1 MPSAR
6 SVIQLGAAL
15 LLAGALF
22 DSPSLYVPGAGLLTV
37 AAGFFAWVRLA
48 ASGLKVSRAA
58 GPATAVEGEP
68 YPLRV
73 QIVRGRLPLP
83 GGELRDPALERPLAL
98 GPDPPRV
105 LTESI
110 RMGRRGRRKLDAT
123 TLAIR
128 DPLRLWEHEVKG
140 AGEAEI
146 LVLPRTEPVR
156 APGEG
161 NGHDG
166 RLGGLGREGD
176 GGDRGT
182 GLRSA
187 ALASEVDGVRPH
199 EDGVPASRIHWRTV
213 ARSGELFDR
222 VLVPGSESSHAVV
235 LDAAGA
241 LDTDALDRAVRA
253 AASLCLHLAP
263 MGGCALHLP
272 GRARPLPIDP
282 RLRGWPQAHGALA
295 LVEAADDSAAD
306 AKRSSR
312 GDAAPAVRGGHR
324 GLCVWVRGAPEAP
337 DPRELARAASSA
349 SHLVAPV
356 EVPGLVASF
365 RVSGCSGYSLRGASR
380 RVKGAA

>member
-1 MPSAR
+1 
-6 SVIQLGAAL
+6 VIQLGAVL

-22 DSPSLYVPGAGLLTV
+22 DSPSLYVPGVGLLAL
-37 AAGFFAWVRLA
+37 AAGFLAWVRLA
-48 ASGLKVSRAA
+48 ARGVEVSRTA

-73 QIVRGRLPLP
+73 EIARGRLPLP
-83 GGELRDPALERPLAL
+83 GGELRDPALDRPLAL
-98 GPDPPRV
+98 GPNPPRV
-105 LTESI
+105 LTESL
-110 RMGRRGRRKLDAT
+110 RMGRRGRRKLEST

-128 DPLRLWEHEVKG
+128 DPLRLWEREVKG

-146 LVLPRTEPVR
+146 LVLPRTEPVT

-166 RLGGLGREGD
+166 RLGGLGREGE

-235 LDAAGA
+235 LDVAGA
-241 LDTDALDRAVRA
+241 TDTDALDMAVRA

-272 GRARPLPIDP
+272 GRARPLLIAP
-282 RLRGWPQAHGALA
+282 RLGGWPQAHGALA
-295 LVEAADDSAAD
+295 LVDSAAD

-324 GLCVWVRGAPEAP
+324 GLSVWVRGAPEAP
-337 DPRELARAASSA
+337 DRGELARAASSA

-356 EVPGLVASF
+356 EVPGLAASF
-365 RVSGCSGYSLRGASR
+365 RVSGCSGYSLRGAR
-380 RVKGAA
+380 RGMEAAA

>member
-1 MPSAR
+1 
-6 SVIQLGAAL
+6 VIQLGAAL

-22 DSPSLYVPGAGLLTV
+22 DTPSLYVPGAGLLALT
-37 AAGFFAWVRLA
+37 AGLFAWVRLA
-48 ASGLKVSRAA
+48 ARGTEVSRAR

-73 QIVRGRLPLP
+73 EIERGSLPLP
-83 GGELRDPALERPLAL
+83 GGELRDPALEHPLAL
-98 GPDPPRV
+98 GSNPPR
-105 LTESI
+105 LLSESI
-110 RMGRRGRRKLDAT
+110 RMGRRGRRRLEAT

-128 DPLRLWEHEVKG
+128 DPLGLWEREVRG

-161 NGHDG
+161 NGHAG
-166 RLGGLGREGD
+166 RLGGLGSEGE

-187 ALASEVDGVRPH
+187 ALASEIDGVRPH

-235 LDAAGA
+235 LDVGGAG
-241 LDTDALDRAVRA
+241 DIEALDRAVRA

-263 MGGCALHLP
+263 LGGCALHLP
-272 GRARPLPIDP
+272 GRARPLLIAP
-282 RLRGWPQAHGALA
+282 RLGGWPQAHGALA
-295 LVEAADDSAAD
+295 LVDAGDGDSAAD

-312 GDAAPAVRGGHR
+312 GDAAVVRGGHR
-324 GLCVWVRGAPEAP
+324 GLSVWVRGAPEAP
-337 DPRELARAASSA
+337 DRRELGRIASSA
-349 SHLVAPV
+349 SHLVTPAEISGLPV
-356 EVPGLVASF
+356 SF
-365 RVSGCSGYSLRGASR
+365 AVSGCSGYALRALR
-380 RVKGAA
+380 RQPARDRAA